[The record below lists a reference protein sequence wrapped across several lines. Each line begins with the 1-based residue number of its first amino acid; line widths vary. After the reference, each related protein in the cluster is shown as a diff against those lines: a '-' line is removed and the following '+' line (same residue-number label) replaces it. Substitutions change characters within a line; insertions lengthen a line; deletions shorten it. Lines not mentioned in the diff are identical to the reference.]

1 MIQAHRGVILEGT
14 LSSQGEHRGLSL
26 VTIHLHAHHH
36 GVQLPA
42 AYASRVLINEVRIVL
57 ASHSRVIFLSLHDH
71 PSTPV
76 ALVESQEVLLLSI
89 K

>member
-14 LSSQGEHRGLSL
+14 LGSQGEHRGLSFM
-26 VTIHLHAHHH
+26 TIHLHAHHH

-42 AYASRVLINEVRIVL
+42 AYASRVLINEVRIFL
-57 ASHSRVIFLSLHDH
+57 ASHPRIILLSLHDH
-71 PSTPV
+71 PSAPI
-76 ALVESQEVLLLSI
+76 ALVES

>member
-42 AYASRVLINEVRIVL
+42 AYASRVLINEVRILL
-57 ASHSRVIFLSLHDH
+57 ASYAGVIFLSLHDH
-71 PSTPV
+71 LSAPI
-76 ALVESQEVLLLSI
+76 ALVESKEVLLLSI